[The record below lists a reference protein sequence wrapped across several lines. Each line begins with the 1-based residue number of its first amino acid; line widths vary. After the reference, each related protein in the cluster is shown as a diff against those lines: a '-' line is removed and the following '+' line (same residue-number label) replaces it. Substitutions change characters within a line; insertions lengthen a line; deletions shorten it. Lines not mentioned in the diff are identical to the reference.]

1 MKFFLHN
8 RLFSVILI
16 MGVLLGG
23 LFVAPFDFG
32 FFKEFRS
39 PINVDAIPDLGENQQ
54 IVATEWMGR
63 SPKDVQEQITYPLT
77 TALLGIPG
85 VKTIRSTSMFGMSFI
100 YVIFEE
106 NIEFYWS
113 RSRILEKLNS
123 LPANLLPSDVKPA
136 IGPDATALGQ
146 IFWYTLEG
154 RNPKTGEPAGGWSP
168 DTLRSIQDFYVKYN
182 LTAAAGVSEVASVG
196 GFVKEYQIEINPNAL
211 QNYKLSIM
219 DVMAAVQKSNLDIGA
234 ETIEMNKVE
243 YMVRGIGYIKS
254 LSDIEETVVALQ
266 NDVPIKIKD
275 LAFVNFGPATRRGG
289 LDKEGMEA
297 VGGVVVARHG
307 SNPMQTIENIK
318 SKIDEMNA
326 GMPSKILADGT
337 ESKVQIIPFYDR
349 SILIEE
355 TIQTLKTALSHE
367 ILICIL
373 VVTVLVFRLRA
384 SLVIASLL
392 PLAVLATF
400 IIMRAVG
407 IEANVVALSGIAIA
421 IGVMIDIGVVMV
433 EAILKE
439 VESGELKIES
449 DGKAAVIYRSVKSV
463 TAPLITGMATTIIGF
478 LPVFALTA
486 QEGKL
491 FVPLAYTKTF
501 ALLSALL
508 LGFAIL
514 PTIAYY
520 LLFVGEKKMNV
531 NFTKLPIRNICR
543 VLVIFFAIIFLSVEW
558 LPLGHSAGIFW
569 NFVFVIFIVGI
580 ILAFLWG
587 LVYYYEKILRWC
599 LANKFLFLLL
609 PAIIVIFG
617 IAIWKNMGNEFMP
630 TLDEGTF
637 LLMPTTMPHA
647 GVERVRELVSVLDRR
662 ISSIPEIES
671 TVGKWGRVNSALD
684 PAPIQMF
691 ENTINYKTE
700 YARDSTGKMFRQ
712 WRPHIK
718 NIDDIWN
725 EIVKVSNLSGL
736 TSAPK
741 LQPIAARQVMLST
754 GMRASMGLK
763 VSGPNLDAIERA
775 GRALEAALKEC
786 PGIRSE
792 TVFYDRAVSASYME
806 IHLNRA
812 EMARYG
818 LNVADLQSVISAAVG
833 GMSLTNTVEGRER
846 YSVRVRYPRE
856 LRNSPETLEKILIP
870 TASGA
875 QIPLGSVAKVEFAKG
890 AQMISSENTFLIGYV
905 LFDKVDD
912 IAEVDA
918 VEAAQAY
925 LKQKIEKGELKIENG
940 VSYKFAG
947 TYEQQQ
953 HAAKTLSVI
962 IPLALLAIFFILFM
976 QFKTIIAS
984 CIHFSGVIVAFAG
997 GFIMLWLYGESWFL
1011 NFSVGGENL
1020 RNVFHIHEINLSV
1033 AVWVGF
1039 IALFGIATDDGI
1051 LMGTYIHETFIKL
1064 NPKTKEEIQ
1073 NAVVTA
1079 GLKRIR
1085 PAAMTTATTLIAL
1098 LPVLTSTGKGSD
1110 IMIPMAIP
1118 AFGGM
1123 FIQSIT
1129 MFVVPVFQCIWRER
1143 VKTKE

>member
-1 MKFFLHN
+1 
-8 RLFSVILI
+8 
-16 MGVLLGG
+16 VLAGG

-32 FFKEFRS
+32 LEFRS
-39 PINVDAIPDLGENQQ
+39 PVNVDAIPDLGENQQ

-100 YVIFEE
+100 YIIFEE
-106 NIEFYWS
+106 DIEFYWS

-123 LPANLLPSDVKPA
+123 LPENLLPSDVKPV

-182 LTAAAGVSEVASVG
+182 LAAASGVSEVASVG
-196 GFVKEYQIEINPNAL
+196 GFVKEYQIEVNPNAL

-219 DVMAAVQKSNLDIGA
+219 DVMEAVQKSNLDIGA

-243 YMVRGIGYIKS
+243 YMVRGIGYIKN

-266 NDVPIKIKD
+266 NGVPIKIKD
-275 LAFVNFGPATRRGG
+275 LAFVNFGPAARRGG
-289 LDKEGMEA
+289 LDKEGVEV

-307 SNPMQTIENIK
+307 SNPMQTIDNVKKKIK
-318 SKIDEMNA
+318 EMNA

-337 ESKVQIIPFYDR
+337 ESKVQVIPFYDR
-349 SILIEE
+349 SVLIEE

-384 SLVIASLL
+384 SFVIASLL

-400 IIMRAVG
+400 IIMRVAG
-407 IEANVVALSGIAIA
+407 IEANVVALSGIAIS

-439 VESGELKIES
+439 IESGTNE
-449 DGKAAVIYRSVKSV
+449 GKEVVIYRAVKSV
-463 TAPLITGMATTIIGF
+463 TAPLITGMVSTIIGF

-491 FVPLAYTKTF
+491 FIPLAYTKTF
-501 ALLSALL
+501 ALISALA
-508 LGFAIL
+508 LGFAVL

-520 LLFVGEKKMNV
+520 LLFGRVRWQPLG
-531 NFTKLPIRNICR
+531 LPLQPPLRG
-543 VLVIFFAIIFLSVEW
+543 LVIVVAVVFLAVEW

-569 NFVFVIFIVGI
+569 NLVFVVFLVGV

-587 LVYYYEKILRWC
+587 LVYFYEKILRWC
-599 LANKFLFLLL
+599 LANKFLFLTL
-609 PAIIVIFG
+609 PVILVVFG
-617 IAIWKNMGNEFMP
+617 VLIWKNTGEEFMP
-630 TLDEGTF
+630 VLDEGSF
-637 LLMPTTMPHA
+637 LLMPTTMPHS
-647 GVERVRELVSVLDRR
+647 GVERVRELIATLDKR

-700 YARDSTGKMFRQ
+700 YAADTNGKIFRQ

-718 NIDDIWN
+718 STDDIWN
-725 EIVKVSNLSGL
+725 EIVKVSSNLPGL

-741 LQPIAARQVMLST
+741 LQPIAARQVMLAT

-763 VSGPNLDAIERA
+763 VSGPDLDAIERA
-775 GRALEAALKEC
+775 GRALEEVLKEC
-786 PGIRSE
+786 PGIKSE
-792 TVFYDRAVSASYME
+792 TVFYDRSVSASYME
-806 IHLNRA
+806 IRLNRA

-846 YSVRVRYPRE
+846 YSVRIRYPRE
-856 LRNSPETLEKILIP
+856 LRNSPESLEKILIP
-870 TASGA
+870 TSDGA

-890 AQMISSENTFLIGYV
+890 AQMISSEDTFLIGYV
-905 LFDKVDD
+905 LFDKVEG

-925 LKQKIEKGELKIENG
+925 LKQKIERGELRIENG

-953 HAAKTLSVI
+953 HAAKTLAVI
-962 IPLALLAIFFILFM
+962 IPLAMLAIFLVLFM
-976 QFKTIIAS
+976 QFKTVIAS
-984 CIHFSGVIVAFAG
+984 CIHFSGVFVAFAG
-997 GFIMLWLYGESWFL
+997 GFIMLWLYGEPWFL
-1011 NFSVGGENL
+1011 NFSIGGENL
-1020 RNVFHIHEINLSV
+1020 RHVFHIHEINLSV

-1064 NPKTKEEIQ
+1064 NPQTKEEIQ
-1073 NAVVTA
+1073 NAVVVA
-1079 GLKRIR
+1079 GLKRVR

-1110 IMIPMAIP
+1110 IMVPMAIP

-1123 FIQSIT
+1123 LIQSIT

-1143 VKTKE
+1143 MLK